1 MVLVDQVL
9 WEVWFS
15 SKDTNFI
22 INQSKQSI
30 FFDHFNDKL
39 PDNLIINN
47 IKKKLTFSS
56 LFSSEKVNIFHHL
69 NCAGGSVTNSEIR

>member
-30 FFDHFNDKL
+30 LFDHFNDKL

-47 IKKKLTFSS
+47 IKKNNF
-56 LFSSEKVNIFHHL
+56 FFFVQQ
-69 NCAGGSVTNSEIR
+69 